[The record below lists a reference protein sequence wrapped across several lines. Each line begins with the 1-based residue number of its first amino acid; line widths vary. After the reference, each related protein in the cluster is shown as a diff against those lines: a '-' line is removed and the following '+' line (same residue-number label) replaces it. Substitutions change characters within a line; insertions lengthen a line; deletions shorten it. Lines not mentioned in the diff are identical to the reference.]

1 MKEERNNKQSNRQR
15 FALKLDMRH
24 YFPDGRL
31 PEQLREALE
40 CYQQA
45 ETWAFYLECD
55 AEVIREQ
62 ARLMSEATNMTYRQA
77 IDKVSFHMFKGQD
90 AAQCRAS
97 VSACLLPTK
106 PKPAN
111 NRAARRK
118 AERERRHH
126 YDKRK

>member
-1 MKEERNNKQSNRQR
+1 MKEERSKSTRQR

-24 YFPDGRL
+24 YFHGSNI

-55 AEVIREQ
+55 AEVILEQ
-62 ARLMSEATNMTYRQA
+62 ARLMSEATGMTYRQA
-77 IDKVSFHMFKGQD
+77 IDKVSFHMLKGQD

-97 VSACLLPTK
+97 VSACLLPPK

-118 AERERRHH
+118 AVRERRHH